1 VMDNEIH
8 KEALRIAP
16 LDESERRSIDSLLAT
31 RFAKPESAE
40 S

>member
-1 VMDNEIH
+1 MDNEIVR
-8 KEALRIAP
+8 KEALRIVP
-16 LDESERRSIDSLLAT
+16 LDESERGSTDSLLAT